1 MSVYFSQKNGFASQ
15 QALWAS
21 IMKELATN
29 GMQVVSVNGI
39 ADAEIGET
47 ITSCVL
53 EATQTV
59 DPLATEQPW
68 RLCCKVDAIS
78 VRLYAAPPT
87 QISDA
92 GNVSKVARQQV
103 KQDLFM
109 PIYSGT
115 IGNFRPGGFGSD
127 VNPPAALLDTFF
139 YHKGM
144 SKDEETLFT
153 PGSMQFSGG
162 EGPASLTYVDD
173 AAMPFSYMVSI
184 SDHGIAVG
192 TSIESRDN
200 EGCRQNWFA
209 IQRPINP
216 DGSVVTSGFA
226 PLFCLYSVSGG
237 GSPDANT
244 VWAGGIMRF
253 TVREKDVNAPSFAT
267 SAVAHSPDSFAVMN
281 PIQQVTFNE
290 AGRYDFRFPA
300 GLNTHRTSYPYEID
314 MIGYGSAD
322 VSSHKVGVELQVYKE
337 VDEQGNAKLRKY
349 RAFAANSP
357 CNTGMRLFILET
369 M

>member
-1 MSVYFSQKNGFASQ
+1 MSVYFSQKNGFAGQ
-15 QALWAS
+15 QTLWAA
-21 IMKELATN
+21 IMKELSSN
-29 GMQVVSVNGI
+29 GMKVVSVDGVP
-39 ADAEIGET
+39 DGVIGET
-47 ITSCVL
+47 ITGCVL
-53 EATQTV
+53 EATTTI

-68 RLCCKVDAIS
+68 RLCCKVDATS

-87 QISDA
+87 QISDT
-92 GNVSKVARQQV
+92 GNVSKVARATISSNLV
-103 KQDLFM
+103 KNF
-109 PIYSGT
+109 YSGT
-115 IGNFRPGGFGSD
+115 IGNYSPNNLTSSS
-127 VNPPAALLDTFF
+127 PAALLDTFF
-139 YHKGM
+139 YYKGLA
-144 SKDEETLFT
+144 KDDDELYA

-162 EGPASLTYVDD
+162 EGPASLVYVDD
-173 AAMPFSYMVSI
+173 AAMPFSYMVSV

-200 EGCRQNWFA
+200 EGCRQNWFCV
-209 IQRPINP
+209 QRPINP

-237 GSPDANT
+237 GSPDANS

-253 TVREKDVNAPSFAT
+253 TVREKDVNAPSFST
-267 SAVAHSPDSFAVMN
+267 SAVAHSADSFAVMN

-322 VSSHKVGVELQVYKE
+322 VSSHKVAVELQVYKE
-337 VDEQGNAKLRKY
+337 TTETGEPKLRKY

-357 CNTGMRLFILET
+357 CNTGMRLFMLES

>member
-1 MSVYFSQKNGFASQ
+1 MATVYFNQKNGFASQ
-15 QALWAS
+15 QTLWAA
-21 IMKELATN
+21 IMKELADH
-29 GMQVVSVNGI
+29 GMEVVSVNGV
-39 ADAEIGET
+39 AGGELT
-47 ITSCVL
+47 ESITGCVL
-53 EATQTV
+53 AATPAI

-68 RLCCKVDAIS
+68 RLCCKVDAVS

-87 QISDA
+87 QISDT
-92 GNVSKVARQQV
+92 GNVTKVARAQAAT
-103 KQDLFM
+103 DRYR

-115 IGNFRPGGFGSD
+115 IGNYIPAVANGS
-127 VNPPAALLDTFF
+127 NPPATLLDTFF

-144 SKDEETLFT
+144 EKDDDDLYAV
-153 PGSMQFSGG
+153 GSMQFAGG
-162 EGPASLTYVDD
+162 EGPSSLVYVDD
-173 AAMPFSYMVSI
+173 AAMPFSYMLSV

-244 VWAGGIMRF
+244 VWATGIMRF

-267 SAVAHSPDSFAVMN
+267 SAVAHWPDSFAVMN

-322 VSSHKVGVELQVYKE
+322 VSSHKVAVELQVYKE
-337 VDEQGNAKLRKY
+337 TDAEGNAKLRKY

-357 CNTGMRLFILET
+357 CNTGMRLFILES